1 MQAKR
6 ARSARKQPAGG
17 KKPGTAAARTAKSK
31 PRRPTPAVEATS
43 AATQPAKTH
52 PAAPAAPVLLTG
64 ACHCGAIQYTY
75 ATALPAGRWPVT
87 LCQCSFCR
95 SHNARMTADP
105 HGEAQFDFRHPE
117 FLRRYRF
124 GLRTADYLVCRECG
138 VFVAAV
144 MITGRG
150 ALASINVNT
159 LQEPP
164 AGVPPGKPVQHE
176 GESAEARRARR
187 ATLWT
192 PVTGPV

>member
-1 MQAKR
+1 MQSKR
-6 ARSARKQPAGG
+6 ARSARKRPAGG
-17 KKPGTAAARTAKSK
+17 NKPGSTAARKAP
-31 PRRPTPAVEATS
+31 PRRITPVGEPEAP
-43 AATQPAKTH
+43 ATRARSSRH
-52 PAAPAAPVLLTG
+52 AAPGEAVLLTG
-64 ACHCGAIQYTY
+64 ACHCGAIQYTL
-75 ATALPAGRWPVT
+75 ATAVPPARWPVA

-105 HGEAQFDFRHPE
+105 DGEARFDFRHPE

-144 MITGRG
+144 MITGHG

-159 LQEPP
+159 LHEPP
-164 AGVPPGKPVQHE
+164 SAVPAGKPVQHD

-187 ATLWT
+187 SKLWT
-192 PVTGPV
+192 PVAGPV